1 MTTVKIKFRAS
12 SVGMREGTLVYQV
25 IHRRVTRQVTTG
37 YKLYPQEWDGLHSE
51 VTFPPGCSTSRRSYL
66 TTLKYKIAED
76 IVILKDIVTRLDRAG
91 RNYMTDDVMKLYRS
105 PSGTGGFISFTRDLI
120 TELKQAGRERTTE
133 RYTTIINS
141 FKRFMTK
148 RDDIPLDHVDSSL
161 MLEYE
166 TFLKSSGIC
175 PNSSSFYMRGL
186 RAIYNRAVERGLVV
200 QRNPFKHAYTGID
213 KTVKRA
219 VPAEVI
225 RQIRDLDLTLNPV
238 MDLARD
244 IFMFSFYTR
253 GMSFIDM
260 AFLKKS
266 DLKNGILSYRRQK
279 TGQQLFIKWEKPMQ
293 EIIDKYDTTKTPYLL
308 PIINDMMK
316 DPRRQY
322 KNAEHLT
329 NGKLKKIGKQ
339 LGLEIPLTTY
349 VARHGWAN
357 IAKNKNIPIAT
368 ISEAMGHDSE
378 KTTRIYLAS
387 LDSSVVDKANSLVLK
402 SL

>member
-1 MTTVKIKFRAS
+1 
-12 SVGMREGTLVYQV
+12 
-25 IHRRVTRQVTTG
+25 
-37 YKLYPQEWDGLHSE
+37 
-51 VTFPPGCSTSRRSYL
+51 
-66 TTLKYKIAED
+66 
-76 IVILKDIVTRLDRAG
+76 
-91 RNYMTDDVMKLYRS
+91 MTDDVMKLYRS

-133 RYTTIINS
+133 RYTTILNS

-200 QRNPFKHAYTGID
+200 QRNPFKHVYTGID

-308 PIINDMMK
+308 
-316 DPRRQY
+316 
-322 KNAEHLT
+322 
-329 NGKLKKIGKQ
+329 
-339 LGLEIPLTTY
+339 
-349 VARHGWAN
+349 
-357 IAKNKNIPIAT
+357 
-368 ISEAMGHDSE
+368 
-378 KTTRIYLAS
+378 S
-387 LDSSVVDKANSLVLK
+387 LIHI
-402 SL
+402 